1 MKKIILILLTV
12 FLNVTLFSCTSMED
26 AVLDENPTELS
37 PTGEDGDILPDEDTN
52 DGDSDD

>member
-1 MKKIILILLTV
+1 MKKFILIILTV

-37 PTGEDGDILPDEDTN
+37 PTGEDGDILPDEE
-52 DGDSDD
+52 DDV